1 MEAASAIY
9 SPARL
14 AQSRCLDHSAWS
26 GKLKSN
32 GNDVLFSDIDAVL
45 EFGGF
50 FIFVDFK
57 AGPALPTLPEL
68 HRGQVLL
75 FHRLLSALEG
85 RAILALACHTV
96 DADRRIDT
104 LGDVDRFSI
113 LVSVKGV
120 LEESVELPGSK
131 WETFIIWA
139 NQNPDKF
146 SELHLARWFRYRGN
160 AG

>member
-1 MEAASAIY
+1 MEAASAIH

-14 AQSRCLDHSAWS
+14 AQSRCLDHSAWT

-68 HRGQVLL
+68 HRGQVLP
-75 FHRLLSALEG
+75 FHRLLSAL
-85 RAILALACHTV
+85 
-96 DADRRIDT
+96 DARSTIPMPRS
-104 LGDVDRFSI
+104 R
-113 LVSVKGV
+113 
-120 LEESVELPGSK
+120 
-131 WETFIIWA
+131 TF
-139 NQNPDKF
+139 
-146 SELHLARWFRYRGN
+146 N
-160 AG
+160 ASPSSSRQRKT